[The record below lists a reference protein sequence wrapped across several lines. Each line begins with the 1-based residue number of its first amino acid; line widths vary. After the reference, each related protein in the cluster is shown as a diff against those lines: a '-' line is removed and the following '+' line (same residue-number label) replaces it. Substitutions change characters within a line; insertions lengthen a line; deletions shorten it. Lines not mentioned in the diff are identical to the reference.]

1 MRKKGGCYG
10 VQFQIFRVRKLTE
23 LESDADYPSREKGK
37 MISHDSTRLRG
48 RCLRF
53 KIKGLREVCIYR
65 VLLFLKFKLSL
76 SFFLPEFR
84 IIPRFLKFDIR
95 YD

>member
-10 VQFQIFRVRKLTE
+10 VQFQIFRVRKLAE

-53 KIKGLREVCIYR
+53 K
-65 VLLFLKFKLSL
+65 LKRSL
-76 SFFLPEFR
+76 YL
-84 IIPRFLKFDIR
+84 
-95 YD
+95 

>member
-10 VQFQIFRVRKLTE
+10 VQFQILRVRKLAE

-53 KIKGLREVCIYR
+53 K
-65 VLLFLKFKLSL
+65 LKV
-76 SFFLPEFR
+76 
-84 IIPRFLKFDIR
+84 
-95 YD
+95 